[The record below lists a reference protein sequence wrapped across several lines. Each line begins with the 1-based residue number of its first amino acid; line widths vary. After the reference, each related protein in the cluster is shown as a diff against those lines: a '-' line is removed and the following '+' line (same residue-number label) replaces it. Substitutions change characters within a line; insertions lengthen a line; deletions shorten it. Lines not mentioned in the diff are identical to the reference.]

1 MTTEWRKS
9 AYSGGVND
17 EHCVELAR
25 LASEAGV
32 GVRDSKDPDG
42 GHLTLS
48 GVQFANLIAQLKQDS
63 AG

>member
-9 AYSGGVND
+9 SYSGGVED
-17 EHCVELAR
+17 KACVELGR
-25 LASEAGV
+25 LAAGV
-32 GVRDSKDPDG
+32 GVRDSKGPDG

-48 GVQFANLIAQLKQDS
+48 GAQFANLIAQLKQDS